1 MSKIPTLYIF
11 EVQLQGAIIPVW
23 RIIEIK
29 RTSTLHELACVA
41 MAAMGWRGDHLYNF
55 NISGR
60 EFEYFTEKEDFFPEF
75 QNENAELSTITKLAD
90 LDLNVGD
97 SFRFTYDFGDNWE
110 HTITLKGKSTLID
123 RLWGIPTCSS
133 GSMNCPPEDF
143 GGIDVYNQIVAMHTK
158 TGSVDMDKDLKK
170 WYKDFNVYDTEE
182 VRHVGFNNR
191 VKSILKM
198 F

>member
-41 MAAMGWRGDHLYNF
+41 MAAMGWRGNHLYNF
-55 NISGR
+55 NINGR
-60 EFEYFTEKEDFFPEF
+60 KFEYFTHEEDFFPEF
-75 QNENAELSTITKLAD
+75 QNQNTELSTITKLAD

-133 GSMNCPPEDF
+133 GSMNCPPEDC
-143 GGIDVYNQIVAMHTK
+143 GGIEVYNRIVAMHTK
-158 TGSVDMDKDLKK
+158 TGSVNIDKDFKK